1 MRLDAY
7 HDVIALDALLVA
19 VDLTGKVFG
28 MKKSLLLLLASAV
41 LTVSQALAVQAQTA
55 DEVIEKH
62 LEASGGRAALSKI
75 TSRVATG
82 TISLTTP
89 GGDVEGSIELY
100 NKAPN
105 KSRTLI
111 KVDLRNLGLGQVVQD
126 QRFNGISGYAIDS
139 LNGNREITGDQLE
152 ITKAGRFPSPL
163 LDYKSAGV
171 KVELIG
177 KEKVDGHDAYVLK
190 LSPPAGPMPR
200 VYIDAES
207 YLIVRTVVTLDVPQL
222 GSVEQTVDMSDYRD
236 VDGVKVAFHTRSANQ
251 LQTITITFTKV
262 EQNIP
267 IDDAM
272 FSKPA
277 Q

>member
-1 MRLDAY
+1 
-7 HDVIALDALLVA
+7 VLDALVVA

-41 LTVSQALAVQAQTA
+41 LTISQALPVQAQTA
-55 DEVIEKH
+55 DEVIERH
-62 LEASGGRAALSKI
+62 LAASGGRAALSKI

-111 KVDLRNLGLGQVVQD
+111 KIDLRNLGLGQVVQD
-126 QRFNGISGYAIDS
+126 QRFDGISGYAIDS
-139 LNGNREITGDQLE
+139 LNGNRDITGDQLE

-190 LSPPAGPMPR
+190 LSPAAGPMPR

-207 YLIVRTVVTLDVPQL
+207 YLIVRTVVTLNVPQL
-222 GSVEQTVDMSDYRD
+222 GTDVEQTVDMSDYRD